1 MSFQVNRDGTV
12 DSVRVLKSS
21 GYNLLDNNAVKAV
34 RQAAPFPYAPVRLQI
49 ILPVVYR
56 LE

>member
-1 MSFQVNRDGTV
+1 MGFLVNPDGSV
-12 DSVRVLKSS
+12 DNVHVLKSS
-21 GYNLLDNNAVKAV
+21 GYVLLDNNAVKAV
-34 RQAAPFPYAPVRLQI
+34 RLAAPFPYAPVKLQI